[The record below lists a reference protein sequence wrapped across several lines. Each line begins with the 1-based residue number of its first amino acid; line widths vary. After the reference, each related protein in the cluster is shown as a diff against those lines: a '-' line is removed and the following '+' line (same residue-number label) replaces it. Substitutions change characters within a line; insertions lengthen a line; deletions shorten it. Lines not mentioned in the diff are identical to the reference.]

1 MRGSDAR
8 ALLDDPGFVAGWDA
22 LLTSCPWA
30 TAFQA
35 PHFART
41 WYDVYR
47 DVYEPIIALERADG
61 ALAGLLLLAR
71 HRESG
76 EVVHVGAH
84 HAEYHTW
91 LAPGGPEQSF
101 IVAALSALAELDI
114 SLVRF
119 LFLAPETPLE
129 WTKDLPALG
138 FLADVR
144 WHSRGLMK
152 VGEGSTIAASL
163 KKSGNKSRLSRLK
176 RSGEV
181 EFVQIRSQDEL
192 AAAFDEIAT
201 QCDVRQGAVH
211 DSLPFATDPLKRRLY
226 LTLARDPDVMHCT
239 VLRAGGKVVASHLGL
254 RSGDMVSLG
263 LITHAPQ
270 YGRASPGKL
279 LILFLGQLL
288 GEQGLEWFD
297 MTPGEGYKDRFAT
310 DHDDVAVLDV
320 MLNPSVQ
327 RRFRIRRRVVTF
339 GRKLGQRL
347 GRDLLGSV
355 RFAAAA
361 VRIHGPVGAV
371 ARGSAGG
378 MAWVASR
385 EEFVLF
391 RRSIDT
397 PVPEPSNGT
406 TVRFNELDD
415 LLLYEPATSSD
426 PRLTDFLSAAV
437 SRLERGDLMATVLRD
452 GALIHCG
459 WLSVDAKKV
468 WPTSNHR
475 LDIDGGISFLQE
487 GFTHP
492 NAGPEVLR
500 TSLIER
506 LRVATERSKGGWCGA
521 AVMPG
526 GAPSRRL
533 LEELGFDLAGTA
545 GSRVRRGDRSYWSDV
560 QEPYSAPE
568 PDPA

>member
-8 ALLDDPGFVAGWDA
+8 ALLDDPTFVSDWEA

-47 DVYEPIIALERADG
+47 DVHEPMLVVQRVDG
-61 ALAGLLLLAR
+61 GLGGLLLLAR
-71 HRESG
+71 HRETG
-76 EVVHVGAH
+76 EVAHVGTH

-91 LAPGGPEQSF
+91 LAPEGSNQPF
-101 IVAALSALAELDI
+101 IVAALSALRELDVP
-114 SLVRF
+114 LVRF

-129 WTKDLPALG
+129 WTRELG
-138 FLADVR
+138 PTGFMADVR

-176 RSGEV
+176 RAGEV
-181 EFVQIRSQDEL
+181 EFVHIRTQDEL

-226 LTLARDPDVMHCT
+226 LSLAKDPDVMHCT

-310 DHDDVAVLDV
+310 DHDDVAVLD
-320 MLNPSVQ
+320 LLLTPGLQ
-327 RRFRIRRRVVTF
+327 RRFRARRRVVTF
-339 GRKLGQRL
+339 GRKLGDRM
-347 GRDLLGSV
+347 GRDLLGSLRSAGSKV
-355 RFAAAA
+355 RA
-361 VRIHGPVGAV
+361 HGPVGAV
-371 ARGSAGG
+371 TRAVADGA
-378 MAWVASR
+378 AWVASR
-385 EEFVLF
+385 EEFILLS
-391 RRSIDT
+391 RATDT
-397 PVPEPSNGT
+397 PLPEAPGT
-406 TVRFNELDD
+406 AVRFNELDD
-415 LLLYEPATSSD
+415 LLLYRPASQAD
-426 PRLTDFLSAAV
+426 PRLTDFLSTAV
-437 SRLERGDLMATVLRD
+437 SRLERGDFMATVVED

-468 WPTSNHR
+468 WPTPHHR
-475 LDIDGGISFLQE
+475 LDIEGGISFLQE

-492 NAGPEVLR
+492 EADPEVLR

-506 LRVATERSKGGWCGA
+506 LRIASEQSKGGWCGA
-521 AVMPG
+521 AVLPG
-526 GAPSRRL
+526 SAPSRKL
-533 LEELGFDLAGTA
+533 LEELGFDLSGSA

-568 PDPA
+568 PEPA